1 MPGHKQNIILEGI
14 YPPLPTFFDAWEELD
29 LATYQQHIANLA
41 GTGIAGYVVMGTN
54 GEAVHLTTDERTQVI
69 KAARDVVVPLAELPA
84 PQAGFQPPRQDAL
97 SGGQVTRGD
106 ALIIAGCGEQ
116 STRATLANCQ
126 RAAQAGA
133 NAALVLP
140 PSYYKSQM
148 DQRALL
154 THYCAIADNS
164 PLPIV
169 IYNMPASAAGLDLDA
184 ATICILAEHP
194 NILAVK
200 DSAGNMAKL
209 AQIVAQAPA
218 NFRVFAG
225 NAGYLLPA
233 LSVGAVGA
241 VAALANIFPHQVC
254 RVQELFNAGR
264 IAEARTLQ
272 AGLVAANNAVTTNYG
287 VPGLKAAL
295 ELTAGQNGLLRADCG
310 YLRSPL
316 QPLTGQEREKL
327 LRILKSVPQ
336 LEER

>member
-14 YPPLPTFFDAWEELD
+14 YPPLPTFFDAREELD

-69 KAARDVVVPLAELPA
+69 KAARDVVVPF
-84 PQAGFQPPRQDAL
+84 AGYLPPRQDAL

-106 ALIIAGCGEQ
+106 VLIIAGCGEQ
-116 STRATLANCQ
+116 STRATLVNCQ

-148 DQRALL
+148 DQRALI
-154 THYCAIADNS
+154 THYRTIADNS

-218 NFRVFAG
+218 HFRVFAG

-254 RVQELFNAGR
+254 RVQELFTAGR
-264 IAEARTLQ
+264 LAEARALQ
-272 AGLVAANNAVTTNYG
+272 AGLVAANNAVTIHYG

-327 LRILKSVPQ
+327 LKILKSVPQ

>member
-14 YPPLPTFFDAWEELD
+14 YPPLPTFFDAREELD
-29 LATYQQHIANLA
+29 LATYQQHIANLV

-69 KAARDVVVPLAELPA
+69 KAARDVMVPLVGYL
-84 PQAGFQPPRQDAL
+84 PPRQDAL
-97 SGGQVTRGD
+97 SGGQVSRGD

-148 DQRALL
+148 DQRALV
-154 THYCAIADNS
+154 THYRAIADNS

-209 AQIVAQAPA
+209 AQIVVQAPA
-218 NFRVFAG
+218 DFRVFAG

-254 RVQELFNAGR
+254 RVQELFTAGR
-264 IAEARTLQ
+264 LAEARTLQ

-295 ELTAGQNGLLRADCG
+295 ELTAGQNGLLKADCG
-310 YLRSPL
+310 HLRSPL
-316 QPLTGQEREKL
+316 QPLTEQEREKL
-327 LRILKSVPQ
+327 LGILKSVPQ

>member
-14 YPPLPTFFDAWEELD
+14 YPPLPTFFDAREELD

-69 KAARDVVVPLAELPA
+69 KAARDVVVPLAGYLL
-84 PQAGFQPPRQDAL
+84 PRQDAL
-97 SGGQVTRGD
+97 SGGQVSRGD

-133 NAALVLP
+133 DAALVLP

-148 DQRALL
+148 DQRALV
-154 THYCAIADNS
+154 THYRAIADNS

-209 AQIVAQAPA
+209 AQIVVQAPA
-218 NFRVFAG
+218 DFRVFAG

-254 RVQELFNAGR
+254 RVQELFTAGR
-264 IAEARTLQ
+264 LAEARTLQ

-295 ELTAGQNGLLRADCG
+295 ELTAGHDGLLRADCG
-310 YLRSPL
+310 HLRSPL
-316 QPLTGQEREKL
+316 QPLTEQEREKL
-327 LRILKSVPQ
+327 LGILKSVPQ